1 MHFTSFLWIVTSII
15 RNVTIH
21 RSFYV
26 LVTTCLRVVANSYEL
41 VTSIYESLR
50 FFDNKYMNPANLN
63 VSSFDNWHPNRH
75 PNMAYERNRL
85 QLCQQFLQ
93 LLLQIAQR
101 EEALQLPDIPR
112 PRRRRRPAR
121 RRVWCRIWLARS
133 TLFGQ
138 YDHFLH
144 ELNREDPASYR
155 NFLRV
160 DADLF
165 GEILDRDTPA
175 IKKESTSF
183 RYIFV
188 YVLPNFSSFANIWY
202 EDTITITF

>member
-1 MHFTSFLWIVTSII
+1 MYHHS
-15 RNVTIH
+15 
-21 RSFYV
+21 
-26 LVTTCLRVVANSYEL
+26 TTDIQ
-41 VTSIYESLR
+41 T
-50 FFDNKYMNPANLN
+50 D
-63 VSSFDNWHPNRH
+63 
-75 PNMAYERNRL
+75 NMAYERNRL
-85 QLCQQFLQ
+85 QLYQQFLQ

-101 EEALQLPDIPR
+101 EEAQQLPDIPR

-121 RRVWCRIWLARS
+121 RRVWCRTWLARR

-138 YDHFLH
+138 YDDLLH
-144 ELNREDPASYR
+144 GLNREDPASYR

-165 GEILDRDTPA
+165 REILDRVTPA

-188 YVLPNFSSFANIWY
+188 YFLPNFSSFANI
-202 EDTITITF
+202 

>member
-1 MHFTSFLWIVTSII
+1 MYHHS
-15 RNVTIH
+15 
-21 RSFYV
+21 
-26 LVTTCLRVVANSYEL
+26 TTDIQ
-41 VTSIYESLR
+41 T
-50 FFDNKYMNPANLN
+50 D
-63 VSSFDNWHPNRH
+63 
-75 PNMAYERNRL
+75 NMAYERNRL
-85 QLCQQFLQ
+85 QLYQQFLQ

-101 EEALQLPDIPR
+101 EEAQQLPDIPR

-121 RRVWCRIWLARS
+121 RRVWCRTWLTRR

-138 YDHFLH
+138 YDHLLY

-188 YVLPNFSSFANIWY
+188 YFLPNFSSFANI
-202 EDTITITF
+202 

>member
-1 MHFTSFLWIVTSII
+1 MCHHS
-15 RNVTIH
+15 
-21 RSFYV
+21 
-26 LVTTCLRVVANSYEL
+26 TTDIQ
-41 VTSIYESLR
+41 T
-50 FFDNKYMNPANLN
+50 D
-63 VSSFDNWHPNRH
+63 
-75 PNMAYERNRL
+75 NMAYERNRL
-85 QLCQQFLQ
+85 QLYQQ

-101 EEALQLPDIPR
+101 EEAQQLPDIPR
-112 PRRRRRPAR
+112 PRRSRRPAR

-188 YVLPNFSSFANIWY
+188 YVLPNFSSFANI
-202 EDTITITF
+202 

>member
-1 MHFTSFLWIVTSII
+1 MYHHS
-15 RNVTIH
+15 
-21 RSFYV
+21 
-26 LVTTCLRVVANSYEL
+26 TTDIQ
-41 VTSIYESLR
+41 T
-50 FFDNKYMNPANLN
+50 D
-63 VSSFDNWHPNRH
+63 
-75 PNMAYERNRL
+75 NMAYERNRL
-85 QLCQQFLQ
+85 QLYQQFLQ

-101 EEALQLPDIPR
+101 EEAQQLPDIPR

-121 RRVWCRIWLARS
+121 RRVWCRTWLARR

-138 YDHFLH
+138 YDHLLH

-165 GEILDRDTPA
+165 GQILDRVTPA

-183 RYIFV
+183 RYSFRFIFYLILV
-188 YVLPNFSSFANIWY
+188 VLLIFDMKLPLPLHFK
-202 EDTITITF
+202 